1 MAEGM
6 PARMELIHPEGR
18 TVLDS
23 PAHVHITDERIDVV
37 QERGAPL
44 LISVLTIRE
53 AEVVGDAV
61 PLVLDSDYTVR
72 LSRLEDPNGLLKR
85 IAATRRERLGA
96 ALHLPGRRA
105 VGAVTATI
113 AWSER
118 GRVPLVDRGLLI
130 ADSTHIIV
138 VPDRHQPFSLPLWS
152 LREVEPSPG
161 GALRLA
167 SSIEG
172 LSIEFVDT
180 DPTVDHVVQAILD
193 GRANAEQLVSVLLP
207 TDLPAQAAL
216 CLVRQPCLRAGDPES
231 AGVDMA
237 ELAQALASEARRR
250 PLSLL
255 ASLAEAD
262 GLRVGVTVNE
272 EKGEL
277 GATAWCMAICRSR
290 GLGPGIVVATPL
302 SDTGVATIVFR
313 RPTGSEDLVAEDPAT
328 LWLHLERACSDT
340 VPDFTP
346 LGLPE
351 SEMAE
356 VRGGLWL
363 WPIHQFGHL
372 REARRR
378 ARYLIPLSDP
388 EDWSRDLLQVLASG

>member
-1 MAEGM
+1 MAEGV

-23 PAHVHITDERIDVV
+23 PAHVYITGERIDVV

-53 AEVVGDAV
+53 AEAVSDTV

-85 IAATRRERLGA
+85 IAAARRERLGA
-96 ALHLPGRRA
+96 ALHLPGRRS
-105 VGAVTATI
+105 VGAVMATM

-161 GALRLA
+161 GILRLA

-172 LSIEFVDT
+172 LSIEVVDT

-193 GRANAEQLVSVLLP
+193 GRADAERLVSALLP

-216 CLVRQPCLRAGDPES
+216 SLMCQPCLRAGDPES
-231 AGVDMA
+231 AGVDMT
-237 ELAQALASEARRR
+237 ELAQALASEARRG
-250 PLSLL
+250 PVSLL

-272 EKGEL
+272 EEGKL
-277 GATAWCMAICRSR
+277 GAAAWCMGVCRSQ
-290 GLGPGIVVATPL
+290 GFGPGVVVATPL
-302 SDTGVATIVFR
+302 SDAGVATIAFQ
-313 RPTGSEDLVAEDPAT
+313 RPTGSEDLVAEDAAA
-328 LWLHLERACSDT
+328 LCLHLERACADT
-340 VPDFTP
+340 APDFTP

-363 WPIHQFGHL
+363 WPTHQFGHL
-372 REARRR
+372 CEARRR
-378 ARYLIPLSDP
+378 ARCLIPHADP
-388 EDWSRDLLQVLASG
+388 EDWSRELLQVLASG